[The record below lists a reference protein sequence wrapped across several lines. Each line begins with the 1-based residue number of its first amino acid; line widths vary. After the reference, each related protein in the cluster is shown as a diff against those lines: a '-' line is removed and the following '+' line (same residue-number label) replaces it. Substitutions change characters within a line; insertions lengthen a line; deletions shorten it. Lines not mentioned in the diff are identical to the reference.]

1 MNQQFDIESP
11 DYEVKVMNWIK
22 SLPDEEENPDY
33 IFKGLRFLMRSNGM
47 NFSGLKL
54 MLYTDRV
61 VIIFKGMKKA
71 YKYTE
76 LKELNE
82 NKLNYQLRAFIIDDK
97 FWFYAE
103 TSNSIFGEFHFQ
115 EFGMD
120 MTMPFLDKFNQ

>member
-1 MNQQFDIESP
+1 MSKFDIESP
-11 DYEVKVMNWIK
+11 DYEEQVMSWIK
-22 SLPDEEENPDY
+22 SLPNEEEKPC
-33 IFKGLRFLMRSNGM
+33 IFKGLQFLMRSNGM

-76 LKELNE
+76 LKEV
-82 NKLNYQLRAFIIDDK
+82 NYEHGNYNFHGFVVDDK

-120 MTMPFLDKFNQ
+120 MTMPFLYKYDLI